1 MTVFALLYKERMT
14 KLLHPTVVV
23 RSLYPSKWC
32 HPKPTSPD
40 NINIYFALSI
50 LFINLVRL
58 SIPRLSIISVS
69 VDNDRKP

>member
-50 LFINLVRL
+50 LFINYCLRLVPPL
-58 SIPRLSIISVS
+58 GNTVYL
-69 VDNDRKP
+69 